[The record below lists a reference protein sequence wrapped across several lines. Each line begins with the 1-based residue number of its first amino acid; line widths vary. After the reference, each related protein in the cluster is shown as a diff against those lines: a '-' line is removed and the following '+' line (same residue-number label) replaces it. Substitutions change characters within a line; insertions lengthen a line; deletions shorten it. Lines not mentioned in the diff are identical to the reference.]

1 MLENKNKLIVSS
13 ELFEEILASDRPLD
27 ILRDTSSALFGTN
40 NIDNL
45 IMEDYADE
53 SQSSAQSNTP

>member
-1 MLENKNKLIVSS
+1 MEIKNKLIVSS

-27 ILRDTSSALFGTN
+27 ILRDTSSAFFGTD

-45 IMEDYADE
+45 IMEDYADK